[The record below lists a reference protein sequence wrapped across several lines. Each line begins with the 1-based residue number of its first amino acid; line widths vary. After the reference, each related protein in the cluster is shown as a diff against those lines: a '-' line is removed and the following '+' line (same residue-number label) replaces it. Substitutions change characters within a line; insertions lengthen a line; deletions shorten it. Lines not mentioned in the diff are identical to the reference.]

1 MAKQK
6 VSYPWHHT
14 PQSLPRG
21 HIFSIIDPTSDADI
35 MPSDDDISVSDGS
48 SPPAIAPSR
57 SSVSGESSSAPGVVL
72 LASLASTDSISPNAA
87 SERTCDA
94 ETFYKNSGCCLKVLY
109 AMCHG
114 ILVDDKPL
122 IDMVQSPWVNIPTS
136 QIRPNREMYAK
147 EIERRCSNNQTKGP
161 RPRQWNLAKI
171 QEWLDQHPVDDA
183 REITFLKVTVEERK
197 QVAEKAGKE
206 VADEKAR
213 LGAGN
218 WNSTACMRLI
228 HSLIDFDDIK
238 RQFLNRMNL
247 PPGRSSVENRE
258 QLRASNVW
266 QKMADK
272 WNDKSFSPETVTM
285 PDVCT
290 EFAFSDVIL
299 HDEVANLTPA
309 TAEKVEDKW
318 SSMILEM
325 NRCIANW
332 QKSGQGEGGIDDA
345 DNAVDIEFGSL
356 ANRSQHALASR
367 HEFFNGRSMY
377 LLYLWVLLDRHGL
390 LGSALQ
396 KLNLSVSA
404 TNGASGVPSVVRPS
418 EGDDDSMTDNSAKTN
433 ENVSSLG
440 KSIEQHGKSLLD
452 VAKME
457 AKQKVTIA
465 KMQAEEK
472 AKERQHQLMMEM
484 RSTLR
489 HLAGEKRSLS
499 IQYAS
504 ESQKKNKVMADVI
517 QDQIAEIEAD
527 MKRTS
532 ESLLALESTPKKH
545 NRTPE
550 SAIEDDV
557 N

>member
-1 MAKQK
+1 MPCVMAFSLTINL
-6 VSYPWHHT
+6 SY
-14 PQSLPRG
+14 
-21 HIFSIIDPTSDADI
+21 
-35 MPSDDDISVSDGS
+35 
-48 SPPAIAPSR
+48 
-57 SSVSGESSSAPGVVL
+57 
-72 LASLASTDSISPNAA
+72 
-87 SERTCDA
+87 
-94 ETFYKNSGCCLKVLY
+94 
-109 AMCHG
+109 
-114 ILVDDKPL
+114 
-122 IDMVQSPWVNIPTS
+122 MVQSPWVNIPTS

-183 REITFLKVTVEERK
+183 REITFLKVTVEKRK

-272 WNDKSFSPETVTM
+272 WNDKSFSPETVAM

-356 ANRSQHALASR
+356 ANRSQHALASC

-532 ESLLALESTPKKH
+532 ESLLALETTPRKQ

-550 SAIEDDV
+550 SAIDED